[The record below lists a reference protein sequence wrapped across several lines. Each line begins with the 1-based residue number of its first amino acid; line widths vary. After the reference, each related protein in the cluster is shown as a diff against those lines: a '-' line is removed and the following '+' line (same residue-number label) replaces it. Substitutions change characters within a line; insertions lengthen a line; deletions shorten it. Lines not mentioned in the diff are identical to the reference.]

1 MTRRRPPCRTTA
13 LPVLAVALLASCAGP
28 GVDAPLR
35 PGETAGPVPTTAA
48 PEPALVPD
56 GTAPA
61 TAADMVGRW
70 QPGTDYA
77 TDPHVVLAE
86 DGSWTGTDGCNDSA
100 GSWLVEAEGRLVV
113 TSGGHT
119 EIGCEGEP
127 VPDFLARSA
136 RAGLDGGVLVLVDHD
151 GAELAR
157 LDRG

>member
-28 GVDAPLR
+28 GADAPAR
-35 PGETAGPVPTTAA
+35 PGEASGPVHTTAA
-48 PEPALVPD
+48 EPVPLPD
-56 GTAPA
+56 GAVPA
-61 TAADMVGRW
+61 TAGALVGRW

-86 DGSWTGTDGCNDSA
+86 EGTWTGTDGCNVAD
-100 GSWLVEAEGRLVV
+100 GTWRVGAEGRLVV

-127 VPDFLARSA
+127 VPYLLALSS
-136 RAGLDGGVLVLVDHD
+136 RAGLDGDVLVLVDHD
-151 GAELAR
+151 GVELAR
-157 LDRG
+157 LERG

>member
-28 GVDAPLR
+28 GADAPLR
-35 PGETAGPVPTTAA
+35 PGETAGPAPTTAA
-48 PEPALVPD
+48 PLPD

-61 TAADMVGRW
+61 TAGDLVGRW
-70 QPGTDYA
+70 QPGTDYV

-86 DGSWTGTDGCNDSA
+86 DGSWTGTDGCNVAD
-100 GSWLVEAEGRLVV
+100 GTWRVGAEGRLVV

-127 VPDFLARSA
+127 VPYLLALSS
-136 RAGLDGGVLVLVDHD
+136 RAGLDGDVLVLVDHD

-157 LDRG
+157 LERG